1 MNQMMPN
8 TKIKTNYYM
17 SKILYESRP
26 KLIKFLSDLRTQYR
40 QLQRHFKMKYRH
52 RREEKTKRNRIFII
66 INISMYINPYQF
78 RYLYLYFVSR
88 RK

>member
-1 MNQMMPN
+1 MMPN

-40 QLQRHFKMKYRH
+40 QLQRHFKMKYRQK
-52 RREEKTKRNRIFII
+52 RRENEKKQNIHYYKYIYVYKSLPIPLLVFI
-66 INISMYINPYQF
+66 
-78 RYLYLYFVSR
+78 LCL
-88 RK
+88 